1 MDRDKVKQFADRAFA
16 DMAGAMTAG
25 MAYLGV
31 KTGLFRAMAGKG
43 PMIAAEVASASKLQP
58 RYVEEWLKG
67 MASAGYLE
75 YDRAAQSFR
84 LPDEHAFLLA
94 SDGTDHFAGGL
105 FLFAPVLLRVAPQ
118 VAEAFET
125 GGGVPFKEYGVDGV
139 TALDAINRGN
149 YEHRLAGYWLK
160 SLPQVVAALEAGGR
174 ALDVGCGAGRICIA
188 LAKAF
193 PNAEITGLD
202 PDAESIRHAKAAAQA
217 EGVGSRIRFLA
228 QSTGTAERGTGFD
241 LITAFDCVHDFA
253 TPHRTLAEIGAL
265 LKPDGTLFIAE
276 PKAADRLEDNFHP
289 IGTMFYGFS
298 LFHCMTQSLANGGP
312 GLGTCMG
319 PARLKALLQ
328 EAGFSRFETLDIKS
342 QVNSF
347 YAARQ

>member
-1 MDRDKVKQFADRAFA
+1 MDKDRVKQFADRAFA
-16 DMAGAMTAG
+16 DMAGAMTTG

-43 PMIAAEVASASKLQP
+43 AMTLADVIAASNLQP

-67 MASAGYLE
+67 MASAGYLD
-75 YDRAAQSFR
+75 YHPAARTFR

-105 FLFAPVLLRVAPQ
+105 FLFAPPLLRVAPQ
-118 VAEAFET
+118 VAEAFER
-125 GGGVPFKEYGVDGV
+125 GGGVPFWEYGVEGIK
-139 TALDAINRGN
+139 ALDAINRGN
-149 YEHRLAGYWLK
+149 YEHRLTSYWLK
-160 SLPQVVAALEAGGR
+160 SLPQAVAALEAGAR
-174 ALDVGCGAGRICIA
+174 TLDVGCGAGRICIA

-193 PNAEITGLD
+193 PKAEITGLD
-202 PDAESIRHAKAAAQA
+202 LDAESTRQAQAAAER
-217 EGVGSRIRFLA
+217 EGVGARIRFLA
-228 QSTGTAERGTGFD
+228 QSTADTERGTGFD
-241 LITAFDCVHDFA
+241 LITAFDCIHDFA
-253 TPHRTLAEIGAL
+253 APVQTLSEIRAL
-265 LKPDGTLFIAE
+265 LKPGGTLFIAE

-319 PARLKALLQ
+319 PARLKQLLDA
-328 EAGFSRFETLDIKS
+328 AGYSRFEPLDIKS

-347 YAARQ
+347 YAASP